1 MASVKAKINKAL
13 SSYEPLTVVAGT
25 AAAVALFYGGI
36 QFAKD
41 PKGTF
46 QSVLGSIMSAAK
58 FVPGVQAALDEE
70 NRKMLDVATK
80 HFKLVDDEHV
90 YSAIPV
96 EPLSEEDLGRYLE
109 HWASKEHPGW
119 RDGKVSGKVYN
130 GHPNIIRVM
139 KAVYDLYCV
148 SNALHPEVFPS
159 IRKFEA
165 ETIRMT
171 ATMLNGDENTCGTLT
186 SGGTESILMAMKTYR
201 EYARKARGIQHPEV
215 IMSEGAHAAFDKAQE
230 YFGIKVIRTRINP
243 DGTTDIPALE
253 AMIGPNT
260 IGIVG
265 SAPNYAHGSIDD
277 ITTLAEIAQ
286 RNNILLHVDA
296 CLGGFFLPWAKKLG
310 ANIPDFDFKVKG
322 VSSISCDT
330 HKYGFGPKGESVLL
344 FVNRDLRRYMYFVA
358 PDWNGGIYASPT
370 VSGSRPGA
378 PIAGTWAVMVATG
391 EKGYLEATKGILEAR
406 AVIVEGT
413 KDIPEV
419 EIICNHDS
427 PVVAWR
433 STSKDFDV
441 FMILDAMKR
450 KKWVLDP
457 LQFPNAI
464 HICLTVRQIGKG
476 EEFVR
481 DFREAVADIKAHP
494 EQFKGGMAPVYGL
507 AASIPDRSI
516 VRGFVTG
523 YLDRLL
529 DITGSTS
536 SSPSAETSGAQ

>member
-1 MASVKAKINKAL
+1 
-13 SSYEPLTVVAGT
+13 
-25 AAAVALFYGGI
+25 
-36 QFAKD
+36 
-41 PKGTF
+41 
-46 QSVLGSIMSAAK
+46 
-58 FVPGVQAALDEE
+58 
-70 NRKMLDVATK
+70 MLDVATK
-80 HFKLVDDEHV
+80 HFRLPGDEHV
-90 YSAIPV
+90 YSTIPA
-96 EPLSEEDLGRYLE
+96 EPLTEEQLVKYLE
-109 HWASKEHPGW
+109 FWASKEHPGW

-130 GHPNIIRVM
+130 GDPKVISVM
-139 KAVYDLYCV
+139 KAVYEMYCV

-171 ATMLNGDENTCGTLT
+171 ASMLNGDENTCGTLT

-201 EYARKARGIQHPEV
+201 EYARKGRGIAHPEV
-215 IMSEGAHAAFDKAQE
+215 VMSDGAHAAFDKAQE
-230 YFGIKVIRTRINP
+230 YFGIKVIRTPINP
-243 DGTTDIPALE
+243 DGTTNIAALE
-253 AMIGPNT
+253 AKITSNT

-265 SAPNYAHGSIDD
+265 STPNYAHGSIDD
-277 ITTLAEIAQ
+277 IEALAKIA
-286 RNNILLHVDA
+286 RDRNILLHVDA

-310 ANIPDFDFKVKG
+310 AAIPAFDFAVPG

-344 FVNRDLRRYMYFVA
+344 FANSDLRRYMYFVQ

-391 EKGYLEATKGILEAR
+391 EKGYLDSTKGILEAR
-406 AVIVEGT
+406 DVIVNGT
-413 KDIPEV
+413 KDLPQV
-419 EIICNHDS
+419 ELICDHPS
-427 PVVAWR
+427 PVIAWR
-433 STSKDFDV
+433 SASANFDV
-441 FMILDAMKR
+441 FMILDAMKK

-464 HICLTVRQIGKG
+464 HICLTVRHIGKG

-481 DFREAVADIKAHP
+481 DFREAVQAIVSEP
-494 EQFKGGMAPVYGL
+494 GQFKGGMAPVYGI
-507 AASIPDRSI
+507 AASIPDRSV

-529 DITGSTS
+529 DVTGSAPAVTENAPVAS
-536 SSPSAETSGAQ
+536 SSSQ

>member
-1 MASVKAKINKAL
+1 MSTFAFGYLPPIGCCRLIGAGFVK
-13 SSYEPLTVVAGT
+13 SVVAN
-25 AAAVALFYGGI
+25 L
-36 QFAKD
+36 
-41 PKGTF
+41 
-46 QSVLGSIMSAAK
+46 MSAAK
-58 FVPGVQAALDEE
+58 FVPGVQGALDEE

-80 HFKLVDDEHV
+80 HFKLAGDDHV
-90 YSAIPV
+90 YTAIP
-96 EPLSEEDLGRYLE
+96 EQPLSEEALVKYMTE
-109 HWASKEHPGW
+109 WATKEHPGW

-130 GHPNIIRVM
+130 GDPRVISVM
-139 KAVYDLYCV
+139 KAVYELYCV

-171 ATMLNGDENTCGTLT
+171 ASMLHGDENTCGTLT

-215 IMSEGAHAAFDKAQE
+215 IMSDGAHAAFDKAQE
-230 YFGIKVIRTRINP
+230 YFGIKMVRLPTNP
-243 DGTTDIPALE
+243 DGSTNLE
-253 AMIGPNT
+253 TMAKAINANT
-260 IGIVG
+260 IGLVG
-265 SAPNYAHGSIDD
+265 STPNYAHGSIDD
-277 ITTLAEIAQ
+277 IEAMAELAQ
-286 RNNILLHVDA
+286 RHNLLLHVDA
-296 CLGGFFLPWAKKLG
+296 CLGGFFLPWAQKLLG
-310 ANIPDFDFKVKG
+310 NNVIKPFDFAVKG

-344 FVNRDLRRYMYFVA
+344 FHSKDLRRYMYFVA

-370 VSGSRPGA
+370 VNGSRPGA

-391 EKGYLEATKGILEAR
+391 EQGYMDATKGILEAR
-406 AVIVEGT
+406 KTIVDGL
-413 KDIPEV
+413 KDVKEV
-419 EIICNHDS
+419 ELICDHPS
-427 PVVAWR
+427 PVIAWR
-433 STSKDFDV
+433 STSAKFDV

-464 HICLTVRQIGKG
+464 HICLTVRHIGKG
-476 EEFVR
+476 QDFVN
-481 DFREAVADIKAHP
+481 DFKEAVKLVSEDP
-494 EQFKGGMAPVYGL
+494 SQFHGGMAPVYGI

-529 DITGSTS
+529 DVTGAAPAAS
-536 SSPSAETSGAQ
+536 SSQE

>member
-1 MASVKAKINKAL
+1 
-13 SSYEPLTVVAGT
+13 
-25 AAAVALFYGGI
+25 
-36 QFAKD
+36 
-41 PKGTF
+41 
-46 QSVLGSIMSAAK
+46 MSAAK
-58 FVPGVQAALDEE
+58 FVPGVQGALDEE
-70 NRKMLDVATK
+70 NRKMLEVATK
-80 HFKLVDDEHV
+80 HFKLAGDEHV
-90 YSAIPV
+90 YATIPA
-96 EPLSEEDLGRYLE
+96 EGLAEKDLVQYME
-109 HWASKEHPGW
+109 YWASKEHPGW

-130 GHPNIIRVM
+130 GHPSVISVM

-171 ATMLNGDENTCGTLT
+171 ANMLHGDENTCGTLT

-201 EYARKARGIQHPEV
+201 EYARKGRGIQNPEV
-215 IMSEGAHAAFDKAQE
+215 VMSEGAHAAFDKAQE
-230 YFGIKVIRTRINP
+230 YFGIKVIRTPINP
-243 DGTTDIPALE
+243 DGTTNIPALE
-253 AMIGPNT
+253 AQINANT

-265 SAPNYAHGSIDD
+265 STPNYAHGSIDD
-277 ITTLAEIAQ
+277 ITTLAAIAT
-286 RNNILLHVDA
+286 RHNILLHVDA
-296 CLGGFFLPWAKKLG
+296 CLGGFFLPWAQKLG
-310 ANIPDFDFKVKG
+310 ADIPPFDFAVKG
-322 VSSISCDT
+322 VSSMSCDT

-344 FVNRDLRRYMYFVA
+344 FASKDLRRYMYFVQ

-378 PIAGTWAVMVATG
+378 PIAGTWAVMVNTG
-391 EKGYLEATKGILEAR
+391 EKGYMDATKGILEAR
-406 AVIVEGT
+406 KVIVEGT
-413 KDIPEV
+413 KHLKEV
-419 EIICNHDS
+419 ALICDHPS
-427 PVVAWR
+427 PVIAWR
-433 STSKDFDV
+433 SNDPKFDV

-464 HICLTVRQIGKG
+464 HICLTVRHIGKG

-481 DFREAVADIKAHP
+481 DFIEAVELVRAHP
-494 EQFKGGMAPVYGL
+494 EQFQGGMAPVYGI

-529 DITGSTS
+529 DVTGAAEAS
-536 SSPSAETSGAQ
+536 SSDAPAH